1 MIPKGSEPESGSLG
15 DALDGGLQR
24 AAELF
29 NAGEY
34 HAAHEVLDELWET
47 SPRADSDFLKGLIQ
61 ACIALHHY
69 RADNFE
75 GAKKLY
81 SGHRQYLAAFLPAHR
96 GLDVAAFLGEMQ
108 SVLQPVVR
116 AKAGQEPRFDV
127 ERRPRLAFRVLDS
140 RK

>member
-1 MIPKGSEPESGSLG
+1 MTPKESEIGTSG
-15 DALDGGLQR
+15 ALDDGLRR

-29 NAGEY
+29 NSGEY

-69 RADNFE
+69 RADNFDD
-75 GAKKLY
+75 AKKLY

-96 GLDVAAFLGEMQ
+96 GLDVAAFLGAMQ

-116 AKAGQEPRFDV
+116 ASTGREPRFEFD
-127 ERRPRLAFRVLDS
+127 RRPRLVFAASDS

>member
-1 MIPKGSEPESGSLG
+1 MTPKESERGPRVG
-15 DALDGGLQR
+15 DALDAGLR
-24 AAELF
+24 LAAEVF

-47 SPRADSDFLKGLIQ
+47 SPRADSDFVKGLIQ

-69 RADNFE
+69 RADNFD

-96 GLDVAAFLGEMQ
+96 GLDVAAFLGAMQ
-108 SVLQPVVR
+108 RTLQPVVR
-116 AKAGQEPRFDV
+116 AGAGREPRFDF
-127 ERRPRLAFRVLDS
+127 ERRPRMSFAALDS

>member
-1 MIPKGSEPESGSLG
+1 MIPKENERGSGANESELG
-15 DALDGGLQR
+15 DAIDIGLRR

-69 RADNFE
+69 RADNFD

-96 GLDVAAFLGEMQ
+96 GLDVAAFLVAMQ

-116 AKAGQEPRFDV
+116 ASAGLEPRFDFA
-127 ERRPRLAFRVLDS
+127 RRPSLDFRE
-140 RK
+140 